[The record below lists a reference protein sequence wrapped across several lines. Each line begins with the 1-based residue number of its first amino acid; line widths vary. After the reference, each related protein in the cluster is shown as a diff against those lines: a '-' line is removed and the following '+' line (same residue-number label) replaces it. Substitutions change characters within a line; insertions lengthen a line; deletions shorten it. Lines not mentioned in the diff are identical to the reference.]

1 MGEDW
6 GCRDG
11 VSDGLE
17 VKSSEFVEQEEE
29 GRGCEVL
36 IGSVMVVE
44 EEDVE
49 GDFDTAD

>member
-1 MGEDW
+1 M
-6 GCRDG
+6 
-11 VSDGLE
+11 
-17 VKSSEFVEQEEE
+17 VKSSEFVEQEE

>member
-1 MGEDW
+1 M
-6 GCRDG
+6 
-11 VSDGLE
+11 
-17 VKSSEFVEQEEE
+17 VKSSKFVELEE
-29 GRGCEVL
+29 GRGCEGL